1 MKIPTKA
8 EIECLRDFF
17 SAGTR
22 IELIEM
28 DDPQAPAPGT
38 LGSITGIDDTGSLLV
53 QWDTGS
59 SLNVLYGV
67 DRVRKVSDNE

>member
-17 SAGTR
+17 PAGTR

-28 DDPQAPAPGT
+28 DDP
-38 LGSITGIDDTGSLLV
+38 LSRIRDKGSY
-53 QWDTGS
+53 Q
-59 SLNVLYGV
+59 YF
-67 DRVRKVSDNE
+67 